1 MKIETFEMERL
12 QSQFENVVECDL
24 SESGTRAVSLQEL
37 SDWGFDFAPLMRT
50 PLGYSQTNGTIPLR
64 EGIARMY
71 PGATANNIMVTNGS
85 AEAAYLVFAALVD
98 RDGHVAI
105 ETPNFLQA
113 RGLGAYFS
121 GRSTEAFRLRFDA
134 NWEPDWE
141 EFERAVRP
149 GCKLVYLTNPN
160 NPTGKVLT
168 DAARERVVRRC
179 EEVGA
184 WLLSDEV
191 YIGSEIDR
199 PRTETLY
206 ATSER
211 VIVASGLSKAFAM
224 PGVRIG
230 WLVGPPWLAAEAW
243 RLHDYTTI
251 GPGKLSDAIATFA
264 VREDIREK
272 LFERTK
278 RIVREQLPLVHAF
291 VKESGGRLELNT
303 PDATAMVLIRWRGP
317 ETSGEICKRL
327 LEKRSTLV
335 VDGKLLGL
343 DGFIR
348 VWSGAPRDRLVE
360 GLRRFSEELHSGA
373 SVLNSESAPRGLE
386 SPE

>member
-12 QSQFENVVECDL
+12 QSQWENLVECDL

-37 SDWGFDFAPLMRT
+37 IDWGFDFAPLMRT

-64 EGIARMY
+64 ESLARMY
-71 PGATANNIMVTNGS
+71 PGASANHIMVTNGS
-85 AEAAYLVFAALVD
+85 AEAAYLVFAALVEN
-98 RDGHVAI
+98 DGHVAI

-113 RGLGAYFS
+113 KGLGAYFS
-121 GRSTEAFRLRFDA
+121 GRPAETFRLRFEA
-134 NWEPDWE
+134 NWEIDWE

-168 DAARERVVRRC
+168 DVQRERIVRRC
-179 EEVGA
+179 EQVGA

-199 PRTETLY
+199 PQTKTLY
-206 ATSER
+206 GMSER
-211 VIVASGLSKAFAM
+211 TIVVSGLSKAFAM

-230 WLVGPPWLAAEAW
+230 WLVGPPWLAAETW

-251 GPGKLSDAIATFA
+251 GPNKLSDAMATFA

-278 RIVREQLPLVHAF
+278 RIVREQLPLVHTF
-291 VKESGGRLELNT
+291 VKESGGKLEFNT
-303 PDATAMVLIRWRGP
+303 PDATAMAFVRWRGP
-317 ETSGEICKRL
+317 GTSGEVCKRL
-327 LEKRSTLV
+327 HEKRSTLV
-335 VDGKLLGL
+335 VDGKIMGL

-348 VWSGAPRDRLVE
+348 LWSGAPREKLVE
-360 GLRRFSEELHSGA
+360 GLRRFSEELRS
-373 SVLNSESAPRGLE
+373 
-386 SPE
+386 

>member
-12 QSQFENVVECDL
+12 QSLWENVVECDL

-37 SDWGFDFAPLMRT
+37 VDWGLDFAPLMSM
-50 PLGYSQTNGTIPLR
+50 PLSYSQTNGTIPLR
-64 EGIARMY
+64 QGIARLY
-71 PGATANNIMVTNGS
+71 PGASADNIMVTNGS
-85 AEAAYLVFAALVD
+85 SEAIYLLYAALVEN
-98 RDGHVAI
+98 DGHVALQ
-105 ETPNFLQA
+105 TPNYLQSK
-113 RGLGAYFS
+113 GLGGYWS
-121 GRSTEAFRLRFDA
+121 GRPAEPFRLRFDA

-160 NPTGKVLT
+160 NPTGKVLS
-168 DAARERVVRRC
+168 DAARERIVRRC
-179 EEVGA
+179 EQVGA

-199 PRTETLY
+199 PQTKSFHG
-206 ATSER
+206 TSER
-211 VIVASGLSKAFAM
+211 VLVVSGLSKAFAI

-230 WLVGPPWLAAEAW
+230 WIVGPPWLTAEAW

-251 GPGKLSDAIATFA
+251 GPSKLSDAIATFA
-264 VREDIREK
+264 VREDIRQK
-272 LFERTK
+272 LYQRTK
-278 RIVREQLPLVHAF
+278 RIVGEQLPLVQTF
-291 VKESGGRLELNT
+291 VKQSGGLLEFNT
-303 PDATAMVLIRWRGP
+303 PDATAMAFLRWRGP
-317 ETSGEICKRL
+317 GTSGELCKRL

-348 VWSGAPRDRLVE
+348 LWSGAPRDRLVE
-360 GLRRFSEELHSGA
+360 GLRRFSQELRS
-373 SVLNSESAPRGLE
+373 
-386 SPE
+386 